1 MQGIYKIINLLD
13 NKYYVG
19 SSLDI
24 NFRWG
29 THRGTLRKGDHKND
43 KLQNAWNKHLESSF
57 TFTIVEELPLLTEDE
72 LRKVEDKYLAIAEKE
87 PDKCYNCCYDSRGG
101 KLSAYTIEKIR
112 TSCKK
117 VVKSPAWLAK
127 MAEGNR
133 RRYAN
138 GYKYS
143 DEAKAKMAF
152 RGKHSAES
160 KKKVSDALLGTHRP
174 TKHSDMT
181 IRTFYNVDTEEQVTM
196 PTYEFG
202 IKYNTTKVRDLHKLI
217 SGETKC
223 WRRWRLL

>member
-1 MQGIYKIINLLD
+1 MQGIYKIINTLD

-24 NFRWG
+24 NYRWG
-29 THRGTLRKGDHKND
+29 VHRGTLRKGKHKND
-43 KLQNAWNKHLESSF
+43 KLQHAWDKHLESSF

-112 TSCKK
+112 ASCKK
-117 VVKSPAWLAK
+117 VVRNEEWSRKISEANK
-127 MAEGNR
+127 R
-133 RRYAN
+133 RHASGFTGWCKRFA
-138 GYKYS
+138 
-143 DEAKAKMAF
+143 
-152 RGKHSAES
+152 GKHSDES
-160 KKKVSDALLGTHRP
+160 KKKMSEALLGTHRP

-181 IRTFYNVDTEEQVTM
+181 IRTFYNVDTKEQVTM

-223 WRRWRLL
+223 WRRWKLL